1 MLKTEALKTA
11 YPKSDNL
18 KYGFMCWEPNVHTD
32 KVSMERQT
40 AGSYTPA
47 KVKLSSRVQSQ
58 NVFIE

>member
-40 AGSYTPA
+40 TGSYTPA
-47 KVKLSSRVQSQ
+47 KVKLSSRV
-58 NVFIE
+58 